1 MYPYFAKIVTMKNYM
16 ADTEKELH
24 FAKEGPFF
32 HINSPENFGTIFRNR
47 EDFENGQ
54 LIYALCNKQL
64 FRIRTLAF
72 ELMNNHFHALLKCTE
87 QEARVF
93 FNTFAKHLHRYC
105 SDAGN
110 YLEWDNF
117 ICHITRITTLE
128 NLKNVIA
135 YIHRNGAMVNPQ
147 YTPYNYPWGSNRFF
161 FNNDAIELYEIAQ
174 KRMQNNR
181 IREITHSRQFDS
193 EKDIYTVGGVVS
205 PLCFIDV
212 QYAEYFFRDARQYF
226 FKISRNVENF
236 KSIAEMIG
244 ESVYYVDEELF
255 SIACKISLERFGNT
269 KISQL
274 PPREKIELA
283 QTLHCGYNA
292 SFKQVQRIIHLDEVT
307 LRQIFKSA
315 DD

>member
-1 MYPYFAKIVTMKNYM
+1 MYRTFTKKRMIYT
-16 ADTEKELH
+16 DKEQEIR
-24 FAKEGPFF
+24 FVSEGSFF
-32 HINSPENFGTIFRNR
+32 HINSPENFGTIFRNK
-47 EDFENGQ
+47 EDFENGL

-87 QEARVF
+87 QEAGVF

-105 SDAGN
+105 SDTGN

-117 ICHITRITTLE
+117 ICHTTRITTLE

-161 FNNDAIELYEIAQ
+161 FNPDTDVLYEIVK
-174 KRMQNNR
+174 KRITVES
-181 IREITHSRQFDS
+181 IRKTTHSRCFDS
-193 EKDIYTVGGVVS
+193 IKDIYSIGDTAS
-205 PLCFIDV
+205 PLCFVDIK
-212 QYAEYFFRDARQYF
+212 YAESFFRDARQYF
-226 FKISRNVENF
+226 FKISRDVENY
-236 KSIAEMIG
+236 KAIAEMIG

-255 SIACKISLERFGNT
+255 SIAYKISLEQFGNA

-274 PPREKIELA
+274 PPREKIQLA
-283 QTLHCGYNA
+283 RALHCGYNA
-292 SFKQVQRIIHLDEVT
+292 GLKQLQRILHLDGIT
-307 LRQIFKSA
+307 LKQLFNSIEG
-315 DD
+315 